1 MNKIITTLPIKPQS
15 NMKTGL
21 ILSPLILDVLTSLID
36 CKSVLMLN
44 LLHSFKDYTIH
55 KQNFIDEL
63 ESNEL
68 HFDKVDSDVNNIY
81 KYKKIIKDLY
91 DLNIL
96 KKEETINCK
105 CECGKVDI
113 KKDLLHEIFNKKMIE
128 LKDDEYI
135 CTSCLSPLHLIPT
148 KSLVMECSKITECP
162 INVFPRFIEEKAKR
176 GLKTLEGSSFVITKN
191 RDTGVSVNIDDDTY
205 NIDIDFLLY
214 LTPQLFDEEDIAM
227 VCCNRHIIH
236 TLLTNYINHI
246 YGHKKLTFIE
256 HPYIVSSKADDSYS
270 NLLQCENKD
279 LIKASL
285 MTMISWN
292 NNDCKWDEGKY
303 KYLKK
308 NQQYINCVLQQN
320 EHKKVDIQE
329 IIENTNNS
337 LTNYCSVINNIKQY
351 KSVENEWQ
359 K

>member
-1 MNKIITTLPIKPQS
+1 MNKIITTMPIKPQS
-15 NMKTGL
+15 NIKTGL
-21 ILSPLILDVLTSLID
+21 ILSPLFLNILSNLLDS
-36 CKSVLMLN
+36 KSVLMLN

-55 KQNFIDEL
+55 KQNFINEL
-63 ESNEL
+63 ESNDL
-68 HFDKVDSDVNNIY
+68 KFDKVDSDVNNIN

-96 KKEETINCK
+96 KREETINYK

-113 KKDLLHEIFNKKMIE
+113 KKDLLHEIVNKKMIE
-128 LKDDEYI
+128 FKDDEYI

-148 KSLVMECSKITECP
+148 KSLVMECSKIMEYP
-162 INVFPRFIEEKAKR
+162 INVFPKFIEGKAKR
-176 GLKTLEGSSFVITKN
+176 GLKTFDGSFLVVTKN
-191 RDTGVSVNIDDDTY
+191 RDTGVSVNLGEDTY

-214 LTPQLFDEEDIAM
+214 LTPQLFDEDDITM
-227 VCCNRHIIH
+227 VCCNRHILH
-236 TLLTNYINHI
+236 TLLTNYINSV

-256 HPYIVSSKADDSYS
+256 HPYIISTKPDDSYL
-270 NLLQCENKD
+270 NLLKCDNKD

-303 KYLKK
+303 KYLNK
-308 NQQYINCVLQQN
+308 NQQFIHYVLQN
-320 EHKKVDIQE
+320 NKHNKAGVQE
-329 IIENTNNS
+329 IVENTNNC
-337 LTNYCSVINNIKQY
+337 LTNYCSVINNIKRY
-351 KSVENEWQ
+351 KDRENECQ